1 MNHPFEL
8 ELSQLKSVNLKIEDL
23 DVEEITDEKTEKIA
37 GGGNFFTLALGEQG
51 GNPSKPVITYAL
63 YEQGGNPSKPILTK
77 RLGEGGGDNTSA
89 LLGESAEGP
98 RF

>member
-8 ELSQLKSVNLKIEDL
+8 ELSQLKSVNLKIENL
-23 DVEEITDEKTEKIA
+23 DVEEITDEKLETIA
-37 GGGNFFTLALGEQG
+37 GGCRYNPWKPPVSKALFEQG
-51 GNPSKPVITYAL
+51 GFPPKPVITQAC
-63 YEQGGNPSKPILTK
+63 YETGC
-77 RLGEGGGDNTSA
+77 GDNTSA